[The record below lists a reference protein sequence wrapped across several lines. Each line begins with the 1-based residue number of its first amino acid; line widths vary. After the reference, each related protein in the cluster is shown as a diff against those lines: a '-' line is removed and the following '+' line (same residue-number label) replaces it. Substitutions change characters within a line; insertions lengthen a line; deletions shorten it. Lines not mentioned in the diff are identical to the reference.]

1 MNIKNFRL
9 YIFIFFLVFLFGWW
23 SQPNSIVNTSPDS
36 DDYIALARDFNDP
49 ISEIRPVF
57 FPLLLRFCMEVASK
71 HWKYLYIF
79 IQLTL
84 HSLIACLLFKFLRN
98 FKISKISSS
107 FLTIVIGCNPSL
119 LYYSTYI
126 LSDYLLAL
134 LTTIIWLMIFEL
146 IKRKPNEKVKNV
158 IVIIIGIFCG
168 FTSITKPVSIFLFL
182 PVILFISFQNSIK
195 NKVKICLTI
204 LALNFLVFFSWEFYK
219 KINSPKL
226 VFEPLDTLSYSIN
239 MTSIRAGLFEYGNG
253 TPLYKKI
260 IEDERLTEKAKTF
273 KINLSYTMDTQSGF
287 MDFKNSFH
295 DTIKYDKQFA
305 NKVLSNAPLKLLI
318 ASMSNWHS
326 FFTKRSFGPS
336 PTSFVGMPKI
346 VKTFYSKGYA
356 YLYRPFLL
364 LGIIISVAFL
374 HKNNEK
380 ELLLLFLLF
389 TLYASLTT
397 AIFSPHGGEFPRYR
411 VWIEYIIWI
420 IVFIPVGYFIDSIT
434 KEIKKYNDA

>member
-1 MNIKNFRL
+1 M
-9 YIFIFFLVFLFGWW
+9 FIFFLVFLFGWW

-57 FPLLLRFCMEVASK
+57 FPLFLRFCMEVASK

-84 HSLIACLLFKFLRN
+84 HSLIACLLVRFLRN

-126 LSDYLLAL
+126 LSDYLLSL
-134 LTTIIWLMIFEL
+134 ITTIIWLMIFEL

-182 PVILFISFQNSIK
+182 PVIVFISFQNPIK

-204 LALNFLVFFSWEFYK
+204 LVLNFSVFFSWEFYK

-226 VFEPLDTLSYSIN
+226 VFFLFDTLSYSIN

-260 IEDERLTEKAKTF
+260 IEDERLTEKANTF
-273 KINLSYTMDTQSGF
+273 KINLSYTMDTQPDF

-305 NKVLSNAPLKLLI
+305 NKILSNAPLKLLI

-336 PTSFVGMPKI
+336 PTSFMGMPKI
-346 VKTFYSKGYA
+346 VKTFYLKGYA
-356 YLYRPFLL
+356 YLYRPFLV
-364 LGIIISVAFL
+364 LGIIISVVFL
-374 HKNNEK
+374 FMNNEK
-380 ELLLLFLLF
+380 ELLSLFLLF

-420 IVFIPVGYFIDSIT
+420 IVFIPVGYFLDSIT